1 MGKKVVLCLSVILC
15 VSAMALV
22 GICEGASGI
31 RISFDYQRMST
42 IASNQFAVW
51 IENNDG
57 EIVRTLFVTG
67 FTGVRRGYRNR
78 EMSLPRWVSAAA
90 PDTMTDEALDAVSGA
105 TPQEGEL
112 EYVWDFIDD
121 NGNPI
126 PDGKYRIFVEGSLYW
141 ESEIL
146 FSAELELEQG
156 NIQNLTAV
164 QVERNGTDQDTNA
177 QMLTNVEVAVMNLVN
192 DNEDNTENWLGGLT
206 PDDALA
212 YMKDHYDDGLVIV
225 EVNTDYWK
233 LSSGFTGAMHIP
245 HDQMAER
252 YNEIPSGVPVILH
265 CGAGVVSVPAYETLM
280 EKRPDIPQ
288 LSYIAGHPPVQEFN
302 AWLESH
308 LQTKG
313 E

>member
-1 MGKKVVLCLSVILC
+1 MGKKVALCLFVILC

-31 RISFDYQRMST
+31 QVRFDYQRMST

-57 EIVRTLFVTG
+57 EIVRTLFVTD

-112 EYVWDFIDD
+112 EYLWDITDD
-121 NGNPI
+121 NGNQI
-126 PDGKYRIFVEGSLYW
+126 PDGEYRVYVEGSLYW

-146 FSAELELEQG
+146 FSAGLELEQG

-177 QMLTNVEVAVMNLVN
+177 QMLTHVEV
-192 DNEDNTENWLGGLT
+192 
-206 PDDALA
+206 
-212 YMKDHYDDGLVIV
+212 
-225 EVNTDYWK
+225 
-233 LSSGFTGAMHIP
+233 IP
-245 HDQMAER
+245 
-252 YNEIPSGVPVILH
+252 
-265 CGAGVVSVPAYETLM
+265 
-280 EKRPDIPQ
+280 
-288 LSYIAGHPPVQEFN
+288 
-302 AWLESH
+302 
-308 LQTKG
+308 
-313 E
+313 